1 MVFQEL
7 LGMLRYHIAGDEE
20 KALAQRIAGLDQRL
34 IEMLSVKPGHFHIAN
49 DEVIRLAIHLL
60 QGLAAVELHIY
71 LKALILQNIR
81 NQPRDGWFV
90 FHDQNAA
97 AVMNGSGCRQSWTG
111 DVSWPGFRDY
121 WRSVDAQ
128 QVGSFGYA
136 AGCAQGDR
144 KNCSTVW
151 RARNVYMS
159 SMLPHDA

>member
-20 KALAQRIAGLDQRL
+20 KALAQRIAGLDQSL

-49 DEVIRLAIHLL
+49 HQVIRLAIRLL
-60 QGLAAVELHIY
+60 QGLASVELHIY
-71 LKALILQNIR
+71 LKALILQNIG

-90 FHDQNAA
+90 FHHQNAA
-97 AVMNGSGCRQSWTG
+97 AVMQGSGCGQSWISG
-111 DVSWPGFRDY
+111 VSRPGFRDY
-121 WRSVDAQ
+121 RRSVDAQ
-128 QVGSFGYA
+128 QVGSSGYA

-144 KNCSTVW
+144 ENCSAVW

-159 SMLPHDA
+159 SM